1 MSNLSPAAIAQT
13 LAGIGKDIDDLTARL
28 VTAEGRALELRREH
42 RRAHALAVLKH
53 KVNPEGKAYSVAERD
68 SLAFLDTIE
77 TLTVWEQAQ
86 YEADSTRDELRAKRD
101 RLEIGRSLSA
111 LVRMEF
117 GAS

>member
-1 MSNLSPAAIAQT
+1 MSNLTPAAIAQT

-28 VTAEGRALELRREH
+28 VNAEGSALALRREH
-42 RRAHALAVLKH
+42 RRAYALAV
-53 KVNPEGKAYSVAERD
+53 VNNKCGPDGKPYTVAERD
-68 SLAFLDTIE
+68 AVALLATQE
-77 TLTVWEQAQ
+77 TLEAYELAQ
-86 YEADSTRDELRAKRD
+86 YAADSARDELRAKRD